1 MKQIRVF
8 NYFCQ
13 NKYKCHE
20 QITADEYKW
29 FELSCNSSLQYL
41 SPDAKGK
48 IIDSY
53 GYDQNKYYCRI
64 LGSELLIP
72 INKGEEYKLKILDDK
87 LKHGFYKVKITCE
100 NEEFRKLFAF
110 NKNHVYLNI
119 SIEFA
124 RKFQDKYD
132 VNIELIKDG
141 KPNALLYKDRD
152 MRPLNSITKD
162 WFNYLMKLNDNPV
175 LKKNLLLKQIC
186 STAWGALS
194 ETNTINKTLEEIN
207 SENIDVGDENHM
219 YDIIDEVRGKNKHY
233 YVLLNNWDPYKHNI
247 RLKPWIT
254 SYGRNKIASLV
265 LPHIDKVF
273 RIHTDGIVLY
283 EPVKFKLE
291 DKFMWSE
298 EKTTGEIHWV
308 NNNCYIHTSSLKY
321 DEFVNKHVN
330 KHTDTV

>member
-1 MKQIRVF
+1 
-8 NYFCQ
+8 
-13 NKYKCHE
+13 
-20 QITADEYKW
+20 
-29 FELSCNSSLQYL
+29 
-41 SPDAKGK
+41 
-48 IIDSY
+48 
-53 GYDQNKYYCRI
+53 
-64 LGSELLIP
+64 
-72 INKGEEYKLKILDDK
+72 
-87 LKHGFYKVKITCE
+87 
-100 NEEFRKLFAF
+100 
-110 NKNHVYLNI
+110 
-119 SIEFA
+119 
-124 RKFQDKYD
+124 
-132 VNIELIKDG
+132 
-141 KPNALLYKDRD
+141 
-152 MRPLNSITKD
+152 
-162 WFNYLMKLNDNPV
+162 MKLNQNDE
-175 LKKNLLLKQIC
+175 LKKNPLLKHIC

-308 NNNCYIHTSSLKY
+308 HNNCYEHTSSPDY
-321 DEFVNKHVN
+321 DEFVNEHVN